1 MDITQWG
8 MGKDGTGPV
17 KVIASTEGR
26 HWAWDRGFR
35 RQNGARLV
43 YADGLELLH
52 VGGTRWGT
60 VFFGDRGVI
69 CVDRGRFAIWEGDGR
84 FGTDRK
90 VREGLSRGTF
100 DGLKKIAY
108 YNGRYDERVDG
119 VKREIDTATN
129 EFGMSSMHAIKLAEE
144 RLGFKVKDFKKQ
156 LYASRNQV
164 QNFVECVTART
175 DTISNHHVGPWTSV
189 LCQLVHMSYV
199 HDTGFDWNPAK
210 MTFANGTGKA
220 DWLSR
225 VEIRPNAHRFE
236 VKA

>member
-1 MDITQWG
+1 MRSFAHPLQRSG
-8 MGKDGTGPV
+8 Y
-17 KVIASTEGR
+17 E
-26 HWAWDRGFR
+26 FR
-35 RQNGARLV
+35 AACEMVQNGV
-43 YADGLELLH
+43 IGKVKYVENQF
-52 VGGTRWGT
+52 GGPACPR
-60 VFFGDRGVI
+60 RP
-69 CVDRGRFAIWEGDGR
+69 
-84 FGTDRK
+84 
-90 VREGLSRGTF
+90 
-100 DGLKKIAY
+100 Y
-108 YNGRYDERVDG
+108 
-119 VKREIDTATN
+119 
-129 EFGMSSMHAIKLAEE
+129 
-144 RLGFKVKDFKKQ
+144 KDFKKR

-210 MTFANGTGKA
+210 MTFANGTGKI